1 MSEQEREDS
10 ARTGSEESAER
21 AGGDTQ
27 TRVSEESGCAVES
40 EESPDTDY
48 RDSVG
53 ETLAGDPTKLG
64 KP

>member
-1 MSEQEREDS
+1 MSEHEIED
-10 ARTGSEESAER
+10 AAQAGVEESVER
-21 AGGDTQ
+21 AGGDAQ
-27 TRVSEESGCAVES
+27 PQQIEDSGCTVGY
-40 EESPDTDY
+40 EERPDTDY